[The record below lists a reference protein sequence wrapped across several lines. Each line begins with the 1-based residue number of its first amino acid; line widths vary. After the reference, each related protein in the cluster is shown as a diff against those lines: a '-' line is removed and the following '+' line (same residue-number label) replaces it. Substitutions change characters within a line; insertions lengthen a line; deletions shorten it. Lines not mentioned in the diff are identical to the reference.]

1 VLLLLLLLLLL
12 CVCVE
17 LQTREC
23 FIILK
28 HNLKEAAR
36 LLEKRKIAREKKNTW
51 RGQNKG
57 RRRDEREIYYFA
69 LSWKRARPLF
79 SLRLW
84 VLANKKESATRQK
97 KTKHTKAY
105 QHIQK

>member
-1 VLLLLLLLLLL
+1 MLLLLLLLLLL

-36 LLEKRKIAREKKNTW
+36 LLEKRKIAREKKKHVE
-51 RGQNKG
+51 GSEQ
-57 RRRDEREIYYFA
+57 RE
-69 LSWKRARPLF
+69 KEGRARDLLF
-79 SLRLW
+79 CALMEESKATLLFASLGPC
-84 VLANKKESATRQK
+84 E
-97 KTKHTKAY
+97 
-105 QHIQK
+105 